1 MSASLHALEQHALS
15 ATFFVT
21 LLAQLGL
28 PIPAELLLLATG
40 ALSADGSPAF
50 APLLALSL
58 VATLLAQTAWY
69 EAGRRRGA
77 GILAFVCRVSLEPDV
92 CVRKTSDLFERLGAR
107 ALSYAYFVP
116 GLSAIAAP
124 MAGTLGMRRARF
136 HAWNAL
142 GALLWCGAPLL
153 LGRVAS
159 KQIDAALSVAD
170 RVGGGL
176 AALAAGLLAAF
187 VAWRW
192 WRRRRVLADLRM
204 ARIAPEELQQMLAA
218 GAPVCIVDLRH
229 AIEFDAD
236 PRTLPGALR
245 MRPEELPDRHGEI
258 PRDREVVLY
267 CSCPNEVTSARVAL
281 LLQRHGIARVRPLLG
296 GFTAWLERGLPLAAA
311 SEGIRSAVP
320 LG

>member
-1 MSASLHALEQHALS
+1 MSASLHLLEQHALS
-15 ATFFVT
+15 ATFVVT

-50 APLLALSL
+50 TPLLALSL
-58 VATLLAQTAWY
+58 AATLVAQTAWY

-77 GILAFVCRVSLEPDV
+77 GLLAVVCRVSLEPDV

-107 ALSYAYFVP
+107 ALAYAYFVP

-142 GALLWCGAPLL
+142 GALLWCTIPLL
-153 LGRVAS
+153 LGRIAS
-159 KQIDAALSVAD
+159 AQIDAALAVAD

-176 AALAAGLLAAF
+176 AVVAAGLLAAF
-187 VAWRW
+187 VGARW
-192 WRRRRVLADLRM
+192 WRRRRILAGLRT
-204 ARIAPEELQQMLAA
+204 ARIAPEELQELLAA

-229 AIEFDAD
+229 PVEFDVD
-236 PRTLPGALR
+236 PRTIPGALR
-245 MRPEELPDRHGEI
+245 MRPEELPERHGEI
-258 PRDREVVLY
+258 PRDREVVVY

-281 LLQRHGIARVRPLLG
+281 QLQRHGVARVRPLLG
-296 GFTAWLERGLPLAAA
+296 GIAAWIERGLPLATV
-311 SEGIRSAVP
+311 EQGIRSTAP
-320 LG
+320 LR